1 MDKNGIE
8 TRVPLIFGYTTIQK
22 LLEELIPILEVKNGR
37 KFEEK
42 ERKREC
48 KLCKKEF
55 NMDEFYY
62 MAGKRSNYCKDCYKK
77 KYNKGT
83 GLGRKPKMKL

>member
-1 MDKNGIE
+1 MNKNDIE
-8 TRVPLIFGYTTIQK
+8 TRVPLIFGFTTIKK
-22 LLEELIPILEVKNGR
+22 LLQEVIPILEEKNGR

-42 ERKREC
+42 QNMREC
-48 KLCKKEF
+48 KLCKKEYVI
-55 NMDEFYY
+55 DEFYI
-62 MAGKRSNYCKDCYKK
+62 MAGKRSSYCKDCYKK